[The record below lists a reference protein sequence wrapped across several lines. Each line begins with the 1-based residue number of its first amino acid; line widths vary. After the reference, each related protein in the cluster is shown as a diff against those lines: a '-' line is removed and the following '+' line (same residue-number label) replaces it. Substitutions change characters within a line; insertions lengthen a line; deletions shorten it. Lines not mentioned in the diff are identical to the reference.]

1 MSHEGRAMTVPH
13 SEETGERA
21 PGLQDTDPIGA
32 EALATRLG
40 DIAREL
46 QQEDDLDSMLAG
58 IVHAAL
64 ELVPHAAEASVSLI
78 AGRRKIDSRAASSDL
93 PRRVDALQSETGQ
106 GPCLDAAYDKRIVS
120 TPDLSTDTRWP
131 EFSRQAFML
140 GARSMLSFPL
150 FVDSDHLGALN
161 LFGNDVNV
169 FDADSERIGAS
180 LAAHAAVA
188 VADTQQIGQLTL
200 ALDTRD
206 LIGQAKGILME
217 RYKITAQQA
226 FLLLSRASS
235 ELNIKLRDVAE
246 RLTVSGEMTKRH

>member
-1 MSHEGRAMTVPH
+1 MVPN
-13 SEETGERA
+13 S
-21 PGLQDTDPIGA
+21 A
-32 EALATRLG
+32 EASERSRDPQEAAPISADALAVRLG

-46 QQEDDLDSMLAG
+46 QHKEDPDSMLNG

-64 ELVPHAAEASVSLI
+64 ELVPHAADASVSLVT
-78 AGRRKIDSRAASSDL
+78 GRRTIDSRAASSDL

-106 GPCLDAAYDKRIVS
+106 GPCLDASYEKRVVS
-120 TPDLSTDTRWP
+120 VPDLSSDARWP
-131 EFSRQAFML
+131 DFSRQAFKL
-140 GARSMLSFPL
+140 GARSMLSFQL
-150 FVDSDHLGALN
+150 FVNGDHLGALN
-161 LFGNDVNV
+161 LFGKDVNV
-169 FDADSERIGAS
+169 FDAESERIGA
-180 LAAHAAVA
+180 LVAAHAAVA
-188 VADTQQIGQLTL
+188 VAGSQQVSQLTL

-246 RLTVSGEMTKRH
+246 QLTISGEMGKKR

>member
-1 MSHEGRAMTVPH
+1 MTVP
-13 SEETGERA
+13 SAAETGDRA
-21 PGLQDTDPIGA
+21 SDAHGVPPSSAD
-32 EALATRLG
+32 ALAIRLG

-46 QQEDDLDSMLAG
+46 QHEDDTDSMLAG

-78 AGRRKIDSRAASSDL
+78 TGRRTIDSRAASSDL

-106 GPCLDAAYDKRIVS
+106 GPCLDASYEERVVS
-120 TPDLSTDTRWP
+120 VPDLSKDQRWP
-131 EFSRQAFML
+131 EFSRAAFKL
-140 GARSMLSFPL
+140 GARSMLSFQL
-150 FVDSDHLGALN
+150 FVDGDHLGALN
-161 LFGNDVNV
+161 LFGKDVDA
-169 FDADSERIGAS
+169 FDAESERIGA
-180 LAAHAAVA
+180 LVAAHAAVA
-188 VADTQQIGQLTL
+188 VAGSQQVSQLTL

-235 ELNIKLRDVAE
+235 ELNVKLRDVAE
-246 RLTVSGEMTKRH
+246 KLTISGEMAKKP